1 MGMGMEVR
9 KGAKVSYKGS
19 CGETIVGVVVGFG
32 GICNDTPLVMA
43 LGEFVKSWMHD
54 GNAFKLYETVGG
66 MQVDL
71 PVVGEVY
78 YYVREGSLKVL
89 GYE

>member
-1 MGMGMEVR
+1 MGMKVR
-9 KGAKVSYKGS
+9 KGAKVSYEGV
-19 CGETIVGVVVGFG
+19 CGKTIVGVVVGFG
-32 GICNDTPLVMA
+32 GVCNDTPLVMA
-43 LGEFVKSWMHD
+43 SEDFVKSWMHE

-66 MQVDL
+66 VQIDL

-78 YYVREGSLKVL
+78 YYVTEENLKVL